1 MNDKP
6 KHTEGDWQAERSR
19 DAGGYVEWFVWRYGD
34 ATAIASDITD
44 PETGQPS
51 EANAVLMA
59 AAPRLLEALQNVI
72 ARIEEAN
79 WGTDRFS
86 GILNSDA
93 IFNARHVI
101 AKAKS

>member
-1 MNDKP
+1 MITPMTSAAVTIYRMTQEIRQLKQTN
-6 KHTEGDWQAERSR
+6 AE
-19 DAGGYVEWFVWRYGD
+19 
-34 ATAIASDITD
+34 
-44 PETGQPS
+44 
-51 EANAVLMA
+51 
-59 AAPRLLEALQNVI
+59 LLEALENVI

-93 IFNARHVI
+93 IFNARRAI